1 MPSIQGSIT
10 FTLHFVEEVERI
22 AQQERERLK
31 AESSKEPIKTGLEL
45 AESEEA
51 KKAKARADLA
61 AQKEREKEEKTARKA
76 QAQPSSGGSSL
87 FGKQFA
93 TPNPSGLLKVQ
104 LDVPAPA
111 GPLFLFLRLRLVS
124 NSVLNLNLRSC
135 PFRCTSSVPRA

>member
-1 MPSIQGSIT
+1 MPSLQGSIT
-10 FTLHFVEEVERI
+10 FTVHFVEEAELI
-22 AQQERERLK
+22 AQRERERIK
-31 AESSKEPIKTGLEL
+31 AQSKEPIKTGLEM
-45 AESEEA
+45 AEAEEA
-51 KKAKARADLA
+51 KKAKARAELA
-61 AQKEREKEEKTARKA
+61 AQKAKEREKAEKAVLK
-76 QAQPSSGGSSL
+76 AQPSSGGSSL

-111 GPLFLFLRLRLVS
+111 GPLLLFLRLRLVS